1 MKENGQKLASFKDAG
16 VNLSDFALFLSV
28 MKYPEAHESVLSI
41 IMDEP
46 DLKSARVHVEE
57 VVLNAI
63 GKRAIRLDA
72 WAESEDERQFVTEM
86 QNDTQNDDVRRRSR
100 FYQGLLDTPIL
111 KAGKK
116 TKYRE
121 LPSTIVTFITQ
132 EDIFGLDRAMYTFT
146 EQCEEIQG
154 LHLGDGTKKIF
165 LNMSSKNGRAELVSL
180 LQYMK
185 KSELDNPEI
194 LVRDERIMNLNR
206 IVEEVKK
213 SEEWED
219 VRMSIY
225 SVGVEDGIERGEH
238 QATLEMILR
247 LLKEKGR
254 VSATLEKK
262 IRDEADKEHL
272 YCLVKLAAKAG
283 SVKEFEKLMNE

>member
-41 IMDEP
+41 IIDEP
-46 DLKSARVHVEE
+46 DLKLARVHVEE

-86 QNDTQNDDVRRRSR
+86 QNDDVRRRSR

-132 EDIFGLDRAMYTFT
+132 EDIFGLDRARYTFT

-283 SVKEFEKLMNE
+283 SVKEFEKRMNE

>member
-46 DLKSARVHVEE
+46 DLKLARVHVEE

-86 QNDTQNDDVRRRSR
+86 QNDVRRRSR

-146 EQCEEIQG
+146 EQCEEIPG
-154 LHLGDGTKKIF
+154 LRLGDGTKKIF

-206 IVEEVKK
+206 IVEEVKA

-219 VRMSIY
+219 ARMSIY
-225 SVGVEDGIERGEH
+225 SVGVEDGIEQGEY
-238 QATLEMILR
+238 QAMLEMILR

>member
-46 DLKSARVHVEE
+46 DLKLARVHVEE

>member
-41 IMDEP
+41 IIDEP
-46 DLKSARVHVEE
+46 DLKLARVHVEE

-72 WAESEDERQFVTEM
+72 WAEPEDERQFVTEM

-132 EDIFGLDRAMYTFT
+132 EDIFGLDRARYTFT

-283 SVKEFEKLMNE
+283 SVKEFEKRMNE

>member
-1 MKENGQKLASFKDAG
+1 
-16 VNLSDFALFLSV
+16 
-28 MKYPEAHESVLSI
+28 
-41 IMDEP
+41 
-46 DLKSARVHVEE
+46 
-57 VVLNAI
+57 
-63 GKRAIRLDA
+63 
-72 WAESEDERQFVTEM
+72 
-86 QNDTQNDDVRRRSR
+86 
-100 FYQGLLDTPIL
+100 
-111 KAGKK
+111 
-116 TKYRE
+116 
-121 LPSTIVTFITQ
+121 
-132 EDIFGLDRAMYTFT
+132 MYTFT

-185 KSELDNPEI
+185 KSEFDNPEI
-194 LVRDERIMNLNR
+194 VVRDERILNLNR
-206 IVEEVKK
+206 IVEEVKA

-219 VRMSIY
+219 ARMSIY

-262 IRDEADKEHL
+262 IRDEADKERL
-272 YCLVKLAAKAG
+272 YVLVKLAAKSA
-283 SVKEFEKLMNE
+283 SVKEFEKLMKE

>member
-46 DLKSARVHVEE
+46 DFKLARVHVEE

-63 GKRAIRLDA
+63 GKRAIRLDV

>member
-46 DLKSARVHVEE
+46 DLKLARVHVEE

-185 KSELDNPEI
+185 KSELYNPEI

>member
-46 DLKSARVHVEE
+46 DLKLARVHVEE

-100 FYQGLLDTPIL
+100 FYQVLLDTPIL